1 MEQLQQLLCI
11 YFGIEILLCIYTLFK
26 YNKLQKQCKKSQDFS
41 PLKELFCRFLI
52 IFLLILAAF
61 VIHLY
66 YLTGAIS
73 TVWPLLAIVGM
84 ILIITISSIISNKH
98 QSPKY

>member
-1 MEQLQQLLCI
+1 MEQLQELLCI

-52 IFLLILAAF
+52 IFFLILAAF
-61 VIHLY
+61 VIHLG
-66 YLTGAIS
+66 YLTGSVSFA
-73 TVWPLLAIVGM
+73 WPLLVIIGI
-84 ILIITISSIISNKH
+84 ILITIISGIISNKH
-98 QSPKY
+98 RNQEK